1 MPKDELLLKQLELET
16 LLEITNTLLEFENV
30 QDLLQEILNKSCS
43 ILDASGGFI
52 LTEEKTTELFVPR
65 SSFNINNDQLN
76 SIIFNRKRGFLSQ
89 LKFSRNNQSD
99 IEVDA
104 LVLQKL
110 GKKYSI
116 IAPLT
121 EKKKV
126 IGAIVLLDKE
136 LRTGLSPFTSND
148 KNMLSAIAVQAS
160 VAYSNTSLLDTLIE
174 SQRFNTSVME
184 SIHTGVITTNLFGEV
199 DLVNNAAL
207 EILQLHRDEIIGNH
221 YEIVFEKNQPLIEF
235 LQKVENSSITLKE
248 SNHQLLVKD
257 SEILVNLSISPLMDE
272 MKGSIGLVIALEDI
286 SNLDKIKSTFKKYVS
301 KQIVDQILEHEEH
314 LNLGGQE
321 LEVTTLFSDIR
332 GFTSMSEK
340 MSARDVVETLNEYF
354 DKMIEVVFKYNG
366 TLDKIIGDALMVIYG
381 APLGSHDDVERALLT
396 AIEMQQKLEELNV
409 KRKSNNQLPLEIGI
423 GLNTGKVIS
432 GNIGSK
438 VQMNYTVIGDAVNLS
453 SRLCSYAK
461 SGQIIVSES
470 VYKALKNNSHFA
482 FKELEPIYVKGKE
495 KAIQVFEVLFF
506 KNDLLLTIEEKYHQL
521 EQFLINNLPAHL
533 TYHSIDHIRD
543 VVDKSEL
550 HGLNEGLSA
559 HQLYLIK
566 TAAWL
571 HDIGYIWD
579 EKNHEER
586 GCQFVKENLPSWG
599 FLPSDIEAIYGMIM
613 ATKIPQSPTNLMEQV
628 LCDADLD
635 YLGRDDYFKISEK
648 LYKEINYRNKLSN
661 EDWTTLQLN
670 FFTKHQYF
678 TSSAKKLRDIKKR
691 KNKKDI
697 TIKN

>member
-30 QDLLQEILNKSCS
+30 QELLQEILHKACS

-65 SSFNINNDQLN
+65 SSFNINNEQLH

-89 LKFSRNNQSD
+89 LHFSKNNQTD
-99 IEVDA
+99 IEVDP

-148 KNMLSAIAVQAS
+148 RNMLSAIAVQAS

-235 LQKVENSSITLKE
+235 LQKVENNSITLKE
-248 SNHQLLVKD
+248 SNHQLMVKD

-272 MKGSIGLVIALEDI
+272 MKESIGLVIALEDI

-381 APLGSHDDVERALLT
+381 APLGSHDDVDRALLT

-409 KRKSNNQLPLEIGI
+409 KRKANNQLPLEIGI

-470 VYKALKNNSHFA
+470 VYKALKNNSLFA
-482 FKELEPIYVKGKE
+482 YKELDPIYVKGKE

-506 KNDLLLTIEEKYHQL
+506 KNDLLLTIEEKHHQL
-521 EQFLINNLPAHL
+521 EQFLISNLPAHL

-579 EKNHEER
+579 EKHHEER

-599 FLPSDIEAIYGMIM
+599 FLPSDIEAICGMIM
-613 ATKIPQSPTNLMEQV
+613 ATKIPQSPTNLMERV
-628 LCDADLD
+628 ICDADLD
-635 YLGRDDYFKISEK
+635 YLGRDDYFEISEK
-648 LYKEINYRNKLSN
+648 LYTEINHKNELSR
-661 EDWTTLQLN
+661 EDWITLQLN

-678 TSSAKKLRDIKKR
+678 TSSAKKLRDTKKK
-691 KNKKDI
+691 KNKKTI
-697 TIKN
+697 TN